1 MAKEARVT
9 GSLLRPL
16 PEHEKTAIARNL
28 RKVVWPLIEA
38 GAVKPV
44 IQRVLP
50 LRHAALAHE
59 CMESGELAG
68 KIILEVVDANLGR
81 QF

>member
-1 MAKEARVT
+1 MT

-16 PEHEKTAIARNL
+16 PEHEKTTIARNL

-44 IQRVLP
+44 IQRVFP
-50 LRHAALAHE
+50 LQQAAQAHE
-59 CMESGELAG
+59 FMESGELSG
-68 KIILEVVDANLGR
+68 KIVLEAVDANLGK